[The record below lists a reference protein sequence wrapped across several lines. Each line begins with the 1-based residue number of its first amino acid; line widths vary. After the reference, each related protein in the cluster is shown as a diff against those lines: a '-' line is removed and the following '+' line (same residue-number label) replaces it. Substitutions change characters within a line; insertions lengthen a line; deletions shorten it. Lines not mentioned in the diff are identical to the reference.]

1 MESNGR
7 MGRHPLACR
16 CGALRGHVDLPGMS
30 NRAICHCRSC
40 QAFARYL
47 GRPEEILD
55 EAGGTEVVQVAAS
68 RVHFDQGAAH
78 LAVVKLG
85 EGGMLRWFAGCC
97 RTPIGNT
104 TANPRLGFVGLV
116 HSCLA
121 SQPLQP
127 SFGLVAARVNT
138 EAATGDSKLAGYGL
152 PRSLVRILAIAA
164 GAWLRRGHRQSPFFT
179 PAGAPVVEPVV
190 LEADEVKRLRRPDG
204 GLHL

>member
-1 MESNGR
+1 MGSNR
-7 MGRHPLACR
+7 EVRRHALACR
-16 CGALRGHVDLPGMS
+16 CGGLRGHVDLSGVS

-47 GRPEEILD
+47 GKPESILD

-68 RVHFDQGAAH
+68 RVRLDHGLQH

-85 EGGMLRWFAGCC
+85 EGGMLRWFASCC

-116 HSCLA
+116 HSCLG
-121 SQPLQP
+121 SQPLEP
-127 SFGLVAARVNT
+127 SFGTVAARVNT
-138 EAATGDSKLAGYGL
+138 EAATVDSKPVGYGL

-164 GAWLRRGHRQSPFFT
+164 GEWLRRGHRSSPFFT
-179 PAGAPVVEPVV
+179 AAGAPVVTPVV
-190 LEADEVKRLRRPDG
+190 LDADEVKRLRRPDR